1 MVLNINIYT
10 HLEIWLLWKT
20 EWIKTGTILANN
32 TGYNHRQYYLLGT
45 LVICVHR
52 LLNNLVWLFS
62 PKPTVPSIN
71 TCLSCLLKC
80 AERW

>member
-20 EWIKTGTILANN
+20 EWIKTGIILANN
-32 TGYNHRQYYLLGT
+32 TGYNHWQYYLLGT

-52 LLNNLVWLFS
+52 KVV
-62 PKPTVPSIN
+62 K
-71 TCLSCLLKC
+71 
-80 AERW
+80 